1 MADDEERMHASAA
14 RERESRTFHRV
25 RAGRVATA
33 DQRVLE
39 QLRQVGRDMLDE
51 RVPQSMV
58 DILRTGQDLED

>member
-1 MADDEERMHASAA
+1 MVDGRDRMHASVAG
-14 RERESRTFHRV
+14 ERESRTFHRV

-39 QLRQVGRDMLDE
+39 QLRQVGRDLLDE

-58 DILRTGQDLED
+58 DILRTGEDLED